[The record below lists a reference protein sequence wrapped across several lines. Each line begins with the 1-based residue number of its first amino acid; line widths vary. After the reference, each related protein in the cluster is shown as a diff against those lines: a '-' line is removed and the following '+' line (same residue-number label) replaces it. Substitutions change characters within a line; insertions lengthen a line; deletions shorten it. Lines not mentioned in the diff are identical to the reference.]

1 MIDSLNG
8 ELLEVFADHVVL
20 DCHGVGYLVHVPVS
34 VIERSPAPG
43 NKCRLFVHY
52 SVSVDVRSGSSEHRL
67 FGFLVPEERQL
78 FRRLIEV
85 QGVSATL
92 GMAIMGSRS
101 AHEVHT
107 AILTGNESMFKGVKG
122 IGPKLAQRIIS
133 ELQNKLAQGAA
144 PVRSG
149 VAGPMV
155 VGGNTLKAEAL
166 SALISLGLDRSKA
179 ERSLQAVLQERS
191 EEPPQLE
198 ELIKLTL
205 KNL

>member
-8 ELLEVFADHVVL
+8 ELLDKGPDHVVL
-20 DCHGVGYLVHVPVS
+20 DCHGVGYLVYAPAN
-34 VIERSPAPG
+34 VIARLPDNG
-43 NKCRLFVHY
+43 RCRMHVHY

-67 FGFLVPEERQL
+67 FGFLHQDERQL
-78 FRRLIEV
+78 FRRLIDV

-92 GMAIMGSRS
+92 GMVILGAGG
-101 AHEVHT
+101 AQDVYT
-107 AILTGNESMFKGVKG
+107 AVLTGNEGFFKGIKG
-122 IGPKLAQRIIS
+122 IGPKLAQRIIG
-133 ELQNKLAQGAA
+133 ELQGKLAQLPLPAAGGGARTSA
-144 PVRSG
+144 
-149 VAGPMV
+149 A
-155 VGGNTLKAEAL
+155 GGNTLKTEAL
-166 SALISLGLDRSKA
+166 SALISLGLDRMKA

>member
-8 ELLEVFADHVVL
+8 ELLDKGPEHVVL
-20 DCHGVGYLVHVPVS
+20 DCHGVGYLVHAPAN
-34 VIERSPAPG
+34 VIARLPDNG
-43 NKCRLFVHY
+43 RCRLYVHY

-67 FGFLVPEERQL
+67 FGFLHPDERQL
-78 FRRLIEV
+78 FRRLIDV

-92 GMAIMGSRS
+92 GMAILG
-101 AHEVHT
+101 AGHAQDVHT
-107 AILTGNESMFKGVKG
+107 AVLTGNEGYFKGIKG

-133 ELQNKLAQGAA
+133 ELQGKLAQLPLPASGAGGRTIPA
-144 PVRSG
+144 
-149 VAGPMV
+149 
-155 VGGNTLKAEAL
+155 GGNTLKAEAL
-166 SALISLGLDRSKA
+166 SALISLGLDRMKA